1 MPESLSTQH
10 LGRRTHPGVAVDA
23 TATLV
28 LVHHCLNIEARIV
41 DLSLDGCLLQAVR
54 VFHVPASA
62 RVEVRFAVQGLPF
75 RLGGVAQWTDGKHLV
90 DVQFAEM
97 SSRRRD
103 ELAELLA
110 ELQADQE
117 AAKSVP
123 AADKLPEATQIER
136 PANDK
141 SSVAKRAEEPL
152 NGPRG
157 PEMKPEMKP
166 ETKPV
171 AANAVASAP
180 AAQPPMRERR
190 TQARHSVDTKAT
202 ILLVDVGSK
211 ETGRIV
217 DVSLNGCRIHT
228 DQRFPVGI
236 YRRVEVEF
244 VLDGL
249 PFRLGGVTQSLHDKH
264 TVGIRLLDLSERK
277 REQLMQVIEEIDD
290 RRRQKNPHGEE
301 QNCAAS

>member
-10 LGRRTHPGVAVDA
+10 PGRRTHPRYAVDA
-23 TATLV
+23 GATLV
-28 LVHHCLNIEARIV
+28 LRNDGSSVETSIV
-41 DLSLDGCLLQAVR
+41 YLSVGGCLLRAARAV
-54 VFHVPASA
+54 HVPASA
-62 RVEVRFAVQGLPF
+62 RVEVRFAVHGLPF
-75 RLGGVAQWTDGKHLV
+75 RLGGVAQWTDGKKMV
-90 DVQFAEM
+90 GVQFAEM

-117 AAKSVP
+117 AAESVP
-123 AADKLPEATQIER
+123 AADKLPETLQIER

-157 PEMKPEMKP
+157 AEMKP

-180 AAQPPMRERR
+180 AAQPSMRERR

-217 DVSLNGCRIHT
+217 DVSLKGCRIHT
-228 DQRFPVGI
+228 DQRFPV
-236 YRRVEVEF
+236 
-244 VLDGL
+244 
-249 PFRLGGVTQSLHDKH
+249 
-264 TVGIRLLDLSERK
+264 
-277 REQLMQVIEEIDD
+277 
-290 RRRQKNPHGEE
+290 
-301 QNCAAS
+301 

>member
-1 MPESLSTQH
+1 MPESLSIQH
-10 LGRRTHPGVAVDA
+10 PGRRTHPRYAVDA
-23 TATLV
+23 GATLV
-28 LVHHCLNIEARIV
+28 LLNHGSSVETSIV
-41 DLSLDGCLLQAVR
+41 DLSLGGCLLRAARAV
-54 VFHVPASA
+54 HVPASA
-62 RVEVRFAVQGLPF
+62 RVEVRFAVHGLPF
-75 RLGGVAQWTDGKHLV
+75 RLGGVAQWTDGKKMV
-90 DVQFAEM
+90 GVQFAEM

-110 ELQADQE
+110 ELQADRE
-117 AAKSVP
+117 AAESVP
-123 AADKLPEATQIER
+123 AADKLPETLQIER

-141 SSVAKRAEEPL
+141 SPVAKRAEEPL

-180 AAQPPMRERR
+180 AAQPSMRERR

-290 RRRQKNPHGEE
+290 MRWEKNPRGEE
-301 QNCAAS
+301 SKRAAS